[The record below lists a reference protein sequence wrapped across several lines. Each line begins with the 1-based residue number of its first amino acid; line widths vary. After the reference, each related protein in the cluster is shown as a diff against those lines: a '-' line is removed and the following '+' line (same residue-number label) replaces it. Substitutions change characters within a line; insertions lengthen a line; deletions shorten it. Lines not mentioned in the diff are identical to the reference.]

1 MSVLGTFVGNV
12 AIPVTLN
19 LAGTSLTDLVTAAD
33 DSITAASISF
43 ANDSGGSVNCYIYW
57 YQARTATN
65 FMIWV
70 GAVASKTTV
79 TVSDIPIRLADG
91 DKIKVIG
98 NTDVRATAINLL
110 NYALS
115 R

>member
-12 AIPVTLN
+12 SQPVSLN

-43 ANDSGGSVNCYIYW
+43 ANDSGGSVNCYVYW
-57 YQARTATN
+57 YQSRTATD
-65 FMIWV
+65 FMVWV
-70 GAVASKTTV
+70 GPVASKTTV
-79 TVSDIPIRLADG
+79 TVSDIPIRLAEG

-98 NTDVRATAINLL
+98 AASIRATAINML

>member
-1 MSVLGTFVGNV
+1 MAVLGTFVGNV
-12 AIPVTLN
+12 ALPVSITLS
-19 LAGTSLTDLVTAAD
+19 GTSLTDLVVAAD

-43 ANDSGGSVNCYIYW
+43 ANDSGGSVNCYVYW
-57 YQARTATN
+57 YQDRTATD

-79 TVSDIPIRLADG
+79 TVSDIPIRLANG

-98 NTDVRATAINLL
+98 NASVRATAINLL

>member
-1 MSVLGTFVGNV
+1 MAVLGTFVGNV
-12 AIPVTLN
+12 SIPVTLN

-33 DSITAASISF
+33 DSITSASISF
-43 ANDSGGSVNCYIYW
+43 ANDTAGSVTCYVYW
-57 YQARTATN
+57 YQSRTATD

-70 GAVASKTTV
+70 GAVAAKTTV
-79 TVSDIPIRLADG
+79 TVSDIPIRLAEG

-98 NTDVRATAINLL
+98 AANIRATSINLL

>member
-1 MSVLGTFVGNV
+1 MAVLGTYVGNV
-12 AIPVTLN
+12 AIPVSLN
-19 LAGTSLTDLVTAAD
+19 LSGTSITDLFTASD
-33 DSITAASISF
+33 ESTTAASISF
-43 ANDSGGSVNCYIYW
+43 ANDTAGSVNCYVYW
-57 YQARTATN
+57 YQASTATD

-70 GAVASKTTV
+70 GAVATKTTV
-79 TVSDIPIRLADG
+79 TVSDIPIRMRDG

-98 NTDVRATAINLL
+98 AANVRATAINMA

>member
-12 AIPVTLN
+12 ALPVSLN
-19 LAGTSLTDLVTAAD
+19 LAGTSLTDLVTATN
-33 DSITAASISF
+33 DSITSASISF
-43 ANDSGGSVNCYIYW
+43 ANDTGGSVNCYVYW
-57 YQARTATN
+57 YQARTTTD

-79 TVSDIPIRLADG
+79 TISDIPIRLAEG

-98 NTDVRATAINLL
+98 AANVRATSINFL